1 MENES
6 IKPKFKVG
14 ETGYI
19 MLHSKIKKVVITECF
34 MRGNVI
40 NYCCYI
46 SGCKFVTDRIS
57 EEYVFKDKAGAI
69 IATLLKMGCVDI
81 EHTRS
86 NEYKITINET
96 DEYN

>member
-14 ETGYI
+14 ETAYI
-19 MLHSKIKKVVITECF
+19 MQNSEIKKVVITECY

-46 SGCKFVTDRIS
+46 SGCKFLADRIS
-57 EEYVFKDKAGAI
+57 EKYIFKTKGGVI
-69 IATLLKMGCVDI
+69 LSMLEKTGCVHI
-81 EHTRS
+81 EWING

-96 DEYN
+96 EE

>member
-6 IKPKFKVG
+6 IKPKFKEG
-14 ETGYI
+14 ETAYI
-19 MLHSKIKKVVITECF
+19 MRHSEIKKVIITECF
-34 MRGNVI
+34 MVGNDI
-40 NYCCYI
+40 TYCCYI
-46 SGCKFVTDRIS
+46 SGCKMMVDRIS

-86 NEYKITINET
+86 NEFKITINET
-96 DEYN
+96 EE